1 MGSQKEQGQRTG
13 AGVGPND
20 GTGVGNVDA
29 AGAKTAADFFCHPLG
44 IFQTITVAN
53 ENSLV
58 FWVNG
63 GLLHFVHQRPEGS
76 PAAPCLGD
84 IHQMAGIVH
93 V

>member
-1 MGSQKEQGQRTG
+1 MESQKEQGQRTG